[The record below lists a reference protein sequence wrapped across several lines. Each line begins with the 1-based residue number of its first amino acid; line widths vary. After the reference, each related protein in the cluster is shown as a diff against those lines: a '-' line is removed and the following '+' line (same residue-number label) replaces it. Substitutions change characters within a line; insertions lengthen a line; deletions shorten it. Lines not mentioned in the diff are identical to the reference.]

1 MNREIHGWWSPALNK
16 HMDLAVYGHYGF
28 ALLMIPTAAADFLE
42 YERFSLL
49 EAIAGFI
56 NAGKVKVFSINTVN
70 NESWFN
76 DHVAPPHK
84 AIRHQQ
90 FNDYVFNEVIPFIH
104 SHCHGRVMTI
114 TCGASVGALHAA
126 NLLFKRPD
134 LIDGM
139 IAMSGVY
146 DLKYYTKGYYDD
158 NCYFNSPMDYLPGLS
173 DDRYL
178 SLLRAKHH
186 IYILTGQGAYEAPDR
201 SRDLA
206 AVLAAKSIPHFL
218 DVWGHDMSHDW
229 PTWRR
234 MLPHYL
240 GTRF

>member
-28 ALLMIPTAAADFLE
+28 ALLMIPTAAADHLE
-42 YERFSLL
+42 YERFYLI

-139 IAMSGVY
+139 IAMSGIY

-158 NCYFNSPMDYLPGLS
+158 NCYFNSPMDYLPSLS

-186 IYILTGQGAYEAPDR
+186 IYILTGQGPYEAPDR

-206 AVLAAKSIPHFL
+206 AVLAARGIPHFL